1 LILNNKN
8 EKLLNTFETYNI
20 NLKQSDFYVTFCD
33 EKSSYTWNDICTLFN
48 INNPIKE
55 SINFNNVNVQ
65 TTTF

>member
-1 LILNNKN
+1 LNNKN

-20 NLKQSDFYVTFCD
+20 NLKQSDFYVTFGD